1 MDWNAASYDQV
12 PVYRYDLMHLPEVQN
27 GDVVNWAFG
36 TAQINMAY
44 YATANEVKQFS
55 VDAGQKIIPETLK
68 MTNNDPIIFEGEITM
83 MKILKPAILTDYY
96 MSNVEMVIGTYGG
109 TIGSG
114 KLYSLELDPTSGR
127 AKSVKSYSGFDRI
140 YDVVLKVY

>member
-1 MDWNAASYDQV
+1 M
-12 PVYRYDLMHLPEVQN
+12 
-27 GDVVNWAFG
+27 VNWAFG

-68 MTNNDPIIFEGEITM
+68 MTNNDPIIFEGEIT
-83 MKILKPAILTDYY
+83 TDEDIETGNINGATTCL
-96 MSNVEMVIGTYGG
+96 MWEMVIGTYGG

-127 AKSVKSYSGFDRI
+127 AKSVKSYFRI
-140 YDVVLKVY
+140 